1 MLLWDGGRKWLIL
14 QKEWKLIKDK
24 NREVNFLRWAEQNDI
39 KDYFLKWTEI
49 DHPDFPGNKVD
60 VEGIALFK
68 MLDSPVSIID
78 EVSNKHNE
86 FIMEFSLQEQ

>member
-1 MLLWDGGRKWLIL
+1 MVDTPEGM
-14 QKEWKLIKDK
+14 EVNKDK

-49 DHPDFPGNKVD
+49 DHPDFPSNKVE

-68 MLDSPVSIID
+68 MLDPPVSMID
-78 EVSNKHNE
+78 EVSDKHNE
-86 FIMEFSLQEQ
+86 FIMEFSLQE